1 MGRHLS
7 LFVVLLVLSTTL
19 LTACDDIGMDDL
31 SYAPDAY
38 GENGR
43 CYYAYDPAEVV
54 ALQRA
59 GLCPRTWTP
68 VIMPVVWHS
77 TYYMYYDSPSY
88 YDHYIPV
95 QRRTYYRTTVVKRF
109 EVEHKTEI
117 TRYSSKGKWKGSDGK
132 RYSGKI
138 VTTKVKTKTT
148 STTAKTKTTTTR
160 SRTTTTTRSSSRVS
174 SRR

>member
-1 MGRHLS
+1 MRRSIS
-7 LFVVLLVLSTTL
+7 LFVALVVLSATL

-31 SYAPDAY
+31 SYAPDTY
-38 GENGR
+38 GENGH
-43 CYYAYDPAEVV
+43 CYYAYDPAEVL

-68 VIMPVVWHS
+68 VIMPVIWHS

-95 QRRTYYRTTVVKRF
+95 QRRTDYRTTATKF
-109 EVEHKTEI
+109 ETEHQTEI
-117 TRYSSKGKWKGSDGK
+117 TRYSNSGKWKGSDVK
-132 RYSGKI
+132 KYSGKT

-148 STTAKTKTTTTR
+148 STTAKSKTTTTR

>member
-1 MGRHLS
+1 MRS
-7 LFVVLLVLSTTL
+7 WPLFVVLVVLSATL
-19 LTACDDIGMDDL
+19 LTACDDIAMDDM

-43 CYYAYDPAEVV
+43 CYYAYDPGEIRY
-54 ALQRA
+54 LQDA

-68 VIMPVVWHS
+68 VIMPVYWHS
-77 TYYMYYDSPSY
+77 MYYAYYDSPSY

-95 QRRTYYRTTVVKRF
+95 ARRTYYRTTVVRKF

-117 TRYSSKGKWKGSDGK
+117 TKYSSKGKWKGSDGK
-132 RYSGKI
+132 KYSGKT

-148 STTAKTKTTTTR
+148 STTSKSKTTTTR
-160 SRTTTTTRSSSRVS
+160 SRTTTRSSSRVS